1 MFHLCSGSCSENNR
15 HIVQWGDTL
24 YTISKFY
31 NVSLDDLIDA
41 NPDIDPGNILPGHS
55 IIIPLAVP
63 SLNCPTGARSYT
75 IQKGDTI
82 YSIAKRFKMHLEP
95 LLKSNPELN
104 PDALLIG
111 QKICI
116 PAISSSHVSK
126 TYGIKLVY
134 PYLWSRIE
142 DERYE
147 GIDGFFQVSAVP
159 GNGSLEEVSS
169 LEAHYKLKPY
179 GTQPLMTM
187 LQVGGSEGCMILP
200 SEDQLHEMRG
210 QAALIVR
217 YKAPAI
223 IKGVRCGHLMILT
236 NNAHI
241 KGIAETLEFLEAA
254 EASGKNDRHAA
265 FTAQTSHHI

>member
-1 MFHLCSGSCSENNR
+1 MFHLCSGSCSESNR

-24 YTISKFY
+24 YAISKFY
-31 NVSLDDLIDA
+31 NVSLDALIET

-63 SLNCPTGARSYT
+63 SVNCPPGSKAYT
-75 IQKGDTI
+75 IQRGDTI
-82 YSIAKRFKMHLEP
+82 YSIAKRFKMHLAP
-95 LLKSNPELN
+95 LLEANPNLN

-116 PAISSSHVSK
+116 PAISSSHVSEA
-126 TYGIKLVY
+126 YGIKLVY
-134 PYLWSRIE
+134 PYLWSRID

-147 GIDGFFQVSAVP
+147 GIDGFFQISAIP
-159 GNGSLEEVSS
+159 ENGSLEEVSS
-169 LEAHYKLKPY
+169 LEAHHKLKPY

-187 LQVGGSEGCMILP
+187 LQIDGSEGCMILP

-210 QAALIVR
+210 QAALIVKC
-217 YKAPAI
+217 KAPVV
-223 IKGVRCGHLMILT
+223 IKGVLCSYLLILT

-241 KGIAETLEFLEAA
+241 KDIAETLEFLEAP
-254 EASGKNDRHAA
+254 EAAV
-265 FTAQTSHHI
+265 